1 MTRRE
6 FVSDSVA
13 VVCAATVSRM
23 MAISNA
29 KGDIEMKKVELE
41 SLSKENAFKLIG
53 SDWMLVAA
61 GKKDKFNTTFPT
73 HETMRLTA

>member
-6 FVSDSVA
+6 FVRDSVA

-29 KGDIEMKKVELE
+29 KGDIKMKKNDKSVLARWYNANPGGSLHDVYIGEIE
-41 SLSKENAFKLIG
+41 SVYEA
-53 SDWMLVAA
+53 
-61 GKKDKFNTTFPT
+61 
-73 HETMRLTA
+73 